1 MKSRLDLTLRKSER
15 VLERVLSLMGRRG
28 FDVASLEA
36 HPATDGASL
45 QVEITVVS
53 DRPAA
58 ILARQLT
65 KLHDVIEV
73 IEVKTNGAA

>member
-1 MKSRLDLTLRKSER
+1 MNSRLGLTLRKSER
-15 VLERVLSLMGRRG
+15 VLERVLNLLGRRG

-53 DRPAA
+53 DRPVD
-58 ILARQLT
+58 ILVRQLAN
-65 KLHDVIEV
+65 LHDVV
-73 IEVKTNGAA
+73 TVKTNGAG